1 MKDVTE
7 LILRRETHSSRARPA
22 IITAIVIS
30 LLAIYGLLESML
42 RVLGQPPWLID
53 PLTAAHRIADLP
65 NGISAMLLGVIGAVV
80 FLVGLVFFGNAVLPG
95 RRARHVVSDPRVAA
109 VVDDRVVASALAR
122 RARTAAG
129 VTREQVMVVVSARTV
144 QVNVRPTSGISLDE
158 TRIRAAVEDEIAQMG
173 LEPSPT
179 VTVHLSTLGA
189 IGV

>member
-1 MKDVTE
+1 MKDPTE

-22 IITAIVIS
+22 IVAAIVIS

-53 PLTAAHRIADLP
+53 PLTAAQRIADLP
-65 NGISAMLLGVIGAVV
+65 NGISAMLLGVIGAAI
-80 FLVGLVFFGNAVLPG
+80 FLVGLIFFCNGVLPG
-95 RRARHVVSDPRVAA
+95 RRARHVVPDPRVAA
-109 VVDDRVVASALAR
+109 VVDDGVVASALAR

-129 VTREQVMVVVSARTV
+129 VTREQVVVVVSARAV

-158 TRIRAAVEDEIAQMG
+158 TRIQGAVEDEIARMG
-173 LEPSPT
+173 LDPSPT
-179 VTVHLSTLGA
+179 VTVQLSTMGV